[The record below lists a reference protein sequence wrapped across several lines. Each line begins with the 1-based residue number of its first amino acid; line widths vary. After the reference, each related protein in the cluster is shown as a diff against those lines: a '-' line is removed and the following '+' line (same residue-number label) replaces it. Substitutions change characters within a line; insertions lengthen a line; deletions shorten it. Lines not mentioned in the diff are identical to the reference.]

1 MIKNSLKVCMV
12 QMDISWEDKK
22 NNLHRIDQYL
32 NFKDK
37 EVDLILLPEMFSTGF
52 TMNTMK
58 MAESDESETIGWMKE
73 KSLQHNAVLTGSIIF
88 KEKNRFYNRLIWM
101 NPDGHWL
108 FYDKRHLFSMGGEDI
123 HYTAGKKQL
132 FTNLCG
138 WNIYP
143 LICYDLR
150 FPVWSRNTGNYDLL
164 IYIANW
170 PASRRIV
177 WDTLLRAR
185 AMENQAYVC
194 GINRVGTDMEGI
206 NYNGGT
212 TMIGPKG
219 DEICV
224 FTDYEESAGICEL
237 SMPVLRK
244 FRKKFPVLKDQD
256 NFNIS
261 F

>member
-1 MIKNSLKVCMV
+1 M
-12 QMDISWEDKK
+12 
-22 NNLHRIDQYL
+22 Y
-32 NFKDK
+32 
-37 EVDLILLPEMFSTGF
+37 
-52 TMNTMK
+52 
-58 MAESDESETIGWMKE
+58 
-73 KSLQHNAVLTGSIIF
+73 
-88 KEKNRFYNRLIWM
+88 
-101 NPDGHWL
+101 
-108 FYDKRHLFSMGGEDI
+108 
-123 HYTAGKKQL
+123 
-132 FTNLCG
+132 
-138 WNIYP
+138 
-143 LICYDLR
+143 
-150 FPVWSRNTGNYDLL
+150 LL